1 MIILFRDWV
10 NDNIRSVLLIEP
22 NFPIPAKSRNHKNFL
37 PIGLLK
43 IAGYFKSKSVDVEL
57 IRHNG
62 GEHTSDLEQNNVLDV
77 SFNRTADKKPD
88 LIFITSIFTYWAKYV
103 REAVIYYKKLYP
115 DVPSIV
121 GGIYASLMPEHCLE
135 FTGCDDVIE
144 GQIPEAEEVVPAYD
158 LVDVDYQIIHTTRGC
173 IRQCDACGVYDIEPI
188 WSCKKSI
195 KNEICKKK
203 IIFYDNNLLANEY
216 IENIL
221 YELIELKKNKKIS
234 YIESQS
240 GFDGRI
246 LVNHPYLATL
256 IKKAGFKNPKI
267 AWDGP
272 LSDINAIFNQI
283 SILCEAGFNAKDIS
297 VFMLYNHEL
306 SYEELEKKRVKCFE
320 MGVQITDCRFR
331 PLDSIKDNYNPRKH
345 TGQTS
350 NDYFIHPNWTD
361 KAVRKFRRNVRR
373 HNICI
378 RHDVDFHSS
387 LMERKK
393 IPLDIARKYQKLGYD
408 EVDKKIIPD
417 AWTPKIFHEVNEQD
431 YFKAYS
437 K

>member
-1 MIILFRDWV
+1 MVILFGDWV
-10 NDNIRSVLLIEP
+10 NDDIKSVLLIEP
-22 NFPIPAKSRNHKNFL
+22 NFPIPSKSRNHKNFL

-43 IAGYFKSKSVDVEL
+43 IAGYFKSKSIDVNL
-57 IRHNG
+57 IRHDG
-62 GEHTSDLEQNNVLDV
+62 GEIDIDLEHNAVLDV
-77 SFNRTADKKPD
+77 SFNKINDKKPD

-103 REAVIYYKKLYP
+103 KEAVLFYKKLYP
-115 DVPSIV
+115 DVPIIV
-121 GGIYASLMPEHCLE
+121 GGIYASLMPEHCLK
-135 FTGCDDVIE
+135 FTGCDDIIV
-144 GQIPEAEEVVPAYD
+144 GQIPEAENIAPAYD

-173 IRQCDACGVYDIEPI
+173 IRRCKACGVYDIEPI

-195 KNEICKKK
+195 KDEICKKK
-203 IIFYDNNLLANEY
+203 IVFYDNNLLANEY
-216 IENIL
+216 IEDIL
-221 YELIELKKNKKIS
+221 NELIELKKDKKIS

-246 LVNHPYLATL
+246 LIDNPYLANL
-256 IKKAGFKNPKI
+256 IKEAGFKNPKI

-272 LSDINAIFNQI
+272 LSDKDSIYKQI
-283 SILCEAGFNAKDIS
+283 SILCDAGFNAKDIS

-306 SYEELEKKRVKCFE
+306 PYEELEKKRVKCFD

-331 PLDSIKDNYNPRKH
+331 PLNSIKDDYNPRKH

-350 NDYFIHPNWTD
+350 KDYFIHPNWTD
-361 KAVRKFRRNVRR
+361 IAVRKFRRNVRR

-393 IPLDIARKYQKLGYD
+393 IPQDTARKYHKLGYD
-408 EVDKKIIPD
+408 NINKELVPD
-417 AWTPKIFHEVNEQD
+417 AWTPKLFHDVTEQD
-431 YFKAYS
+431 YFNVYS